1 LRETEGLEEG
11 LVDGEGD
18 GDGTPLED
26 LILDG
31 VDVVGADRVP
41 RGGRVLTS
49 FTEDC
54 TVWLRPSV
62 GRLTIVGEDMQL
74 RVPFPLKETEGGV
87 IRESLVVAT
96 VELVPDEA
104 TGESRVLVRVSFSV
118 GNLFDGRQGLP
129 DA

>member
-1 LRETEGLEEG
+1 
-11 LVDGEGD
+11 
-18 GDGTPLED
+18 
-26 LILDG
+26 
-31 VDVVGADRVP
+31 
-41 RGGRVLTS
+41 
-49 FTEDC
+49 
-54 TVWLRPSV
+54 
-62 GRLTIVGEDMQL
+62 MQL